1 MLQTPPV
8 APQAPTPLPPP
19 DIPPEVVA
27 WLQQIPPELA
37 VLVPLVAMTIAGG
50 LLYIVVRAISRRIEG
65 GVGIR
70 ALREE
75 VEALRQRVAE
85 MDDSQVRLAELEDR
99 VDFSER
105 LLAQQAPAA
114 IREDRHG

>member
-1 MLQTPPV
+1 
-8 APQAPTPLPPP
+8 
-19 DIPPEVVA
+19 
-27 WLQQIPPELA
+27 
-37 VLVPLVAMTIAGG
+37 
-50 LLYIVVRAISRRIEG
+50 
-65 GVGIR
+65 
-70 ALREE
+70 